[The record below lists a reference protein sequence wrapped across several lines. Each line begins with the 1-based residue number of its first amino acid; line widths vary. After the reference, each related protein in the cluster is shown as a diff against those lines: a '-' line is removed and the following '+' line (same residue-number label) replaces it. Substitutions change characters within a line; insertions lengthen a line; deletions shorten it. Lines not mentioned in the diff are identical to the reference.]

1 MKKWPFS
8 YLVTLDNGGL
18 FAFCKANKGTK
29 APKTIATSSNAAK
42 ARSHQYIYYTLENVP
57 IYN

>member
-1 MKKWPFS
+1 MAFS
-8 YLVTLDNGGL
+8 FYTNLQISGNEGL

-29 APKTIATSSNAAK
+29 APKTITTSSNAAK